1 MSFPLI
7 GRIFRNK
14 TKELLDKIDDRLQ
27 SIEET
32 QDAIIDQLG
41 NCAVHCDRCNAT
53 DAHCLKC
60 MGTGVIKRKQLFSW
74 PFK

>member
-7 GRIFRNK
+7 GNIFKSK
-14 TKELLDKIDDRLQ
+14 TKEILERIENRLQ
-27 SIEET
+27 DIEEA

-41 NCAVHCDRCNAT
+41 NCAVHCDKCNAI

-74 PFK
+74 PFL